1 MMTMMM
7 TTMMI
12 IASSCNHRFLIKC
25 INYCVKCI
33 NYCVKCRPEA
43 FVQCMLAQYPYQ
55 TRKRLRYPTTVSDHI
70 GPLDSTGYGRMHGVI
85 EQWNWMFNTCDTRCL
100 NRNLMNGQ
108 GYLDLKQAHMYSFS
122 LFFIPMKWSESTHT
136 VLSATLLERVWH
148 QNPMQRRFRKTEI
161 RQAHSFTYYAK
172 EVELIGKPKWK
183 CDKPLSGKP
192 RRAVSHIPL
201 ASVWYWSNQYMY
213 FLHFGMYNLDVTVVA
228 SSYIL
233 ECILWKRPR
242 SPPPLDRTVYTMQHM
257 PLGRSGCMQGGFA
270 KWARSF
276 T

>member
-1 MMTMMM
+1 MEVWQ
-7 TTMMI
+7 
-12 IASSCNHRFLIKC
+12 ASFGETSTGGVTDILSC
-25 INYCVKCI
+25 
-33 NYCVKCRPEA
+33 
-43 FVQCMLAQYPYQ
+43 
-55 TRKRLRYPTTVSDHI
+55 
-70 GPLDSTGYGRMHGVI
+70 TGYGRMHGVI

-122 LFFIPMKWSESTHT
+122 LFFIPMKWSESTQT

-192 RRAVSHIPL
+192 RRPVSHIP
-201 ASVWYWSNQYMY
+201 
-213 FLHFGMYNLDVTVVA
+213 
-228 SSYIL
+228 
-233 ECILWKRPR
+233 WKRR
-242 SPPPLDRTVYTMQHM
+242 N
-257 PLGRSGCMQGGFA
+257 
-270 KWARSF
+270 
-276 T
+276 